1 MIQLNYCI
9 MCNILL
15 INYQGMDMT
24 NNFGKFFHSVRT
36 SKGMSLMTFCR
47 ENQLNVV
54 SVSSIERGTFVPAKD
69 EIAKYLKALK
79 IKSGTKNYK
88 KFIDLYEV
96 KRNEKEN
103 RVPLILDIPKEKLA
117 QVMEILSKNA

>member
-1 MIQLNYCI
+1 
-9 MCNILL
+9 
-15 INYQGMDMT
+15 MT
-24 NNFGKFFHSVRT
+24 NNFGKFFFFFFT